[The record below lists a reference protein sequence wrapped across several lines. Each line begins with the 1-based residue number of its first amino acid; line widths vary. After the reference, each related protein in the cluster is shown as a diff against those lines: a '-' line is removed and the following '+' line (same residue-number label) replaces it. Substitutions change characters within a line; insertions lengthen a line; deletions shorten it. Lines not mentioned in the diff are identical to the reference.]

1 MAAIQ
6 ISVISVLPPAFVK
19 TTKGGYNC
27 IEVAYKKD
35 GKVEGKKVMDFVNK
49 EIYNF
54 VKTEMKPGN
63 DYNISLD
70 KDKNDYWQWVGVEAA
85 GATGTVAPA
94 DRGLAASAG
103 AGQLPVETKAVGR
116 VTTNTYE
123 TPEERALKQ
132 KIIVRQSSIGYALS
146 FFEANKGKFGV
157 GDVLEL
163 ANQFNDWVW
172 ERGTPEQ
179 EIGKMSDDIPF

>member
-1 MAAIQ
+1 
-6 ISVISVLPPAFVK
+6 VK
-19 TTKGGYNC
+19 TAKGGYNC

-54 VKTEMKPGN
+54 VNREMKPGN
-63 DYNISLD
+63 DYKISLD

-85 GATGTVAPA
+85 GATGTVVPA
-94 DRGLAASAG
+94 AGGGESVAG
-103 AGQLPVETKAVGR
+103 AGKPAVADKAVGR
-116 VTTNTYE
+116 VSSSTYE

-132 KIIVRQSSIGYALS
+132 KIIVRQSSIGYALN

-179 EIGKMSDDIPF
+179 EIGKMNDDIPF